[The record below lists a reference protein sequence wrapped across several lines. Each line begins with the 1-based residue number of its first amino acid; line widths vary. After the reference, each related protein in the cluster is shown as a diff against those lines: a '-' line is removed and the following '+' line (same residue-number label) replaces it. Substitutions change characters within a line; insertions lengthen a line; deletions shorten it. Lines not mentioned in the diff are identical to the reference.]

1 VGLEEAERTAA
12 DSHRRTQ
19 FAMRELV
26 DLDHGSW
33 TGLTPAE
40 VEARNPEA
48 YRRFREDPRACT
60 PPDGERV
67 AAVGH
72 RMHMALEVLAMR
84 HANEEVVAVSHE
96 IPIRLLW
103 SGLAGVDGSAMWD
116 LTLPTAGVVTIR
128 GDGGD

>member
-1 VGLEEAERTAA
+1 VYAA
-12 DSHRRTQ
+12 RR
-19 FAMRELV
+19 
-26 DLDHGSW
+26 
-33 TGLTPAE
+33 
-40 VEARNPEA
+40 EARRP
-48 YRRFREDPRACT
+48 
-60 PPDGERV
+60 
-67 AAVGH
+67 VGH
-72 RMHMALEVLAMR
+72 RMHMALEVLAIC